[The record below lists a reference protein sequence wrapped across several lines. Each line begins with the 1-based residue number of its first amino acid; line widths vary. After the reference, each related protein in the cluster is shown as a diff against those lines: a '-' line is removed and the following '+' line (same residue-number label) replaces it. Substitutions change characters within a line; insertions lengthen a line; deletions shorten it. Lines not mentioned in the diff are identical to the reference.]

1 MPAAPDTG
9 IQSLPSAHSVDET
22 VARLKIIL
30 HAKGI
35 NLFAIVDHGGE
46 AEKAGMHMPPTKL
59 LIFGNPRAGTP
70 LMLAAPT
77 TAIDLPLKIL
87 IAEDTAGRV
96 SVSFTDPAWL
106 QIRHGFPAEF
116 IENIA
121 AVKVLAEQAAS

>member
-1 MPAAPDTG
+1 MPATPDNG

-30 HAKGI
+30 HTRDIA
-35 NLFAIVDHGGE
+35 LFAIVDHSGE

-59 LIFGNPRAGTP
+59 LIFGSPRAGTP

-77 TAIDLPLKIL
+77 AAIDLPLKIL
-87 IAEDTAGRV
+87 IAEDTSGRV
-96 SVSFTDPAWL
+96 CVSFTDPAWL
-106 QIRHGFPAEF
+106 QRRHGFPTEL
-116 IENIA
+116 IQNIA

>member
-1 MPAAPDTG
+1 MPAAPANG
-9 IQSLPSAHSVDET
+9 IQSLPSAHSFDET

-30 HAKGI
+30 QTKGI
-35 NLFAIVDHGGE
+35 NLVAIVDHSGD

-87 IAEDTAGRV
+87 VAEDSAGLV

-106 QIRHGFPAEF
+106 QIRHGFPPEL
-116 IENIA
+116 IQNIA